1 MAIHREAALAHF
13 DDHTDQ
19 VVIAR
24 LFDEAFDITYGA
36 EDGGGLS
43 YWLAS
48 PTQNATERFGFQ
60 REIIV
65 IYSPFTSSDARIVTM
80 FERLLTMDAFR
91 DRADPS
97 VGLIVH
103 NGNPDALATI
113 LETVQDTVLVPLL
126 ARDIRANT
134 GTGFIRKSIAESLG
148 QVDPFAVSSPI
159 TVERNFFGRR
169 DITQTLYAALRS
181 GLNAGL
187 FGLRKTG
194 KTSVLFAVMRRLDD
208 ERLAAVHID
217 CQSPGVHHGRWWQL
231 LERVTE
237 DFAEKLRTSFKR
249 NAKVQLGYTEKDA
262 ADRFRAD
269 IHTLLID
276 GAVERFVALFDEI
289 EHITPEIASKL
300 GSHWDHDFLPFW
312 QTVRAV
318 HQETQG
324 RLAFVVAGVN
334 PAAVERSH
342 FLNQLN
348 PIFEVAAPRFLEPFG
363 SDAVRELVRTV
374 GRYGGV
380 RFSPEAIAHID
391 KAYGG
396 HPYLIRLACSEVW
409 QRSPHSDEA
418 LTLIDRGFFLAND
431 EAISGRLMPPIR
443 DILLSLAWWYPDDYD
458 MLQMIAETDENA
470 EFVREYLSASPSDHA
485 EYTKLNLLDPASG
498 EFRIDAIGRF
508 LRDHGKEYREALSPF
523 ASSDVELD
531 LLPEI
536 VDVKGIAELFA
547 KRTEVESRLRR
558 VIMQFLGV
566 HHTFDKQR
574 ISSAIIKAL
583 RKSHGRQ
590 DPAQLFVGREPK
602 DAIQE
607 LYFADLTQVVV
618 ANWQIFANLFENKA
632 RFRMNMDTANR
643 ARRVDAHAK
652 SISAAEHEEFL
663 NSFQWLLGRLR
674 KVPD

>member
-1 MAIHREAALAHF
+1 MAIHREAAAAHF

-19 VVIAR
+19 AVIAR

-36 EDGGGLS
+36 EDNGGLS

-48 PTQNATERFGFQ
+48 PMPNAAERFGFQ

-65 IYSPFTSSDARIVTM
+65 IYSPFASSDARIVNM
-80 FERLLTMDAFR
+80 FERVLAMETFSS
-91 DRADPS
+91 RADPS

-103 NGNPDALATI
+103 NGDPEAMATI
-113 LETVQDTVLVPLL
+113 LETLQDSVLIPLV
-126 ARDIRANT
+126 ARDIRSNQ
-134 GTGFIRKSIAESLG
+134 GSGFLRRTIAESLG

-159 TVERNFFGRR
+159 TAERNFFGRR
-169 DITQTLYAALRS
+169 DITQTLHAALRA
-181 GLNAGL
+181 GQNAGL

-208 ERLAAVHID
+208 EQVVAVHVD
-217 CQSPGVHHGRWWQL
+217 CQSPAVHHRRWWQL
-231 LERVTE
+231 LERIVE
-237 DFAEKLRTSFKR
+237 DFSTKLQRAFKR
-249 NAKVQLGYTEKDA
+249 TAKVQLSYTEENA
-262 ADRFRAD
+262 ADRFRSD
-269 IHTLLID
+269 IDILLRD
-276 GAVERFVALFDEI
+276 GAVERLVLLLDEI
-289 EHITPEIASKL
+289 EYITPDIASKL
-300 GSHWDHDFLPFW
+300 SVHWDQDFLPFW

-318 HQETQG
+318 HQEMQG
-324 RLAFVVAGVN
+324 RLTFVVAGVN

-342 FLNQLN
+342 FLSRPN
-348 PIFEVAAPRFLEPFG
+348 PIFEVAAPRFLEPL
-363 SDAVRELVRTV
+363 SLDSVREMVRTV

-380 RFSPEAIAHID
+380 RFNPEAIAYID

-409 QRSPHSDEA
+409 QRVPHTEGA
-418 LTLIDRGFFLAND
+418 LTLIGQDRFVAVD
-431 EAISGRLMPPIR
+431 AAISDRLMPPVR

-458 MLQMIAETDENA
+458 MLQMIADDEENA
-470 EFVREYLSASPSDHA
+470 EFVSEYLSTTSDEHA

-498 EFRIDAIGRF
+498 EFRIDAIRRF
-508 LRDHGKEYREALSPF
+508 LKDHGKEYKEALSPF
-523 ASSDVELD
+523 ERSDVDVD
-531 LLPEI
+531 LLPEL
-536 VDVKGIAELFA
+536 VDVEDIADLFA
-547 KRTEVESRLRR
+547 KRTELENRLRR
-558 VIMQFLGV
+558 VIIQFLGV

-574 ISSAIIKAL
+574 ISRAIIAGL
-583 RKSHGRQ
+583 TKSPSRP

-607 LYFADLTQVVV
+607 LYFDDLGRVITT
-618 ANWQIFANLFENKA
+618 NWEIFSGLFEDKS

-652 SISAAEHEEFL
+652 SVSAEEHEEFL